1 MDQSGPIC
9 ISVPVH
15 HDIIPLL
22 FSIVVACGLSYKYGT
37 MPGVAFVK
45 GLI

>member
-1 MDQSGPIC
+1 
-9 ISVPVH
+9 
-15 HDIIPLL
+15 LL

-45 GLI
+45 GLIWLVLAV